1 MTLDLRVDFVD
12 QRRWPPA
19 GLALAALALLALLW
33 QGQLAWHD
41 AQHLAQQRARLAQV
55 QRQAVAPRPA
65 APNPALLRRQQQIE
79 AVAAYLATP
88 WGALLGV
95 FETHASAQVVLL
107 RFAPDA
113 GAGRVE
119 LGGRATDVAAMAAY
133 LVALERDPRLQD
145 VMLRHH
151 EVAAD
156 TASAVDFV
164 LSATWPGAMERAAAN
179 TPVPA
184 AASPRTAPPQ
194 VPRS

>member
-1 MTLDLRVDFVD
+1 MSLDLRVDFVD

-19 GLALAALALLALLW
+19 GLVLAALALLALLW
-33 QGQLAWHD
+33 QGQLAWQD

-65 APNPALLRRQQQIE
+65 APNPALQRRRQQIE

-119 LGGRATDVAAMAAY
+119 LSGRAADVAAMTAY
-133 LVALERDPRLQD
+133 LVALERDPRLHD

-151 EVAAD
+151 EAAAD
-156 TASAVDFV
+156 AARAVDFV
-164 LSATWPGAMERAAAN
+164 LSATWPGAAERAAAA
-179 TPVPA
+179 TPASTASSPSPA
-184 AASPRTAPPQ
+184 TAARP
-194 VPRS
+194 